1 MQCIFCKPPVQ
12 LKDKHFHVHQ
22 PAIWFDFCKGL
33 TLPELQVQVQTVL
46 NRKSS
51 QRHDCGLVWTSHP
64 LGASVLTP
72 VLHKKGIYKDEW
84 LPLWGH
90 PSTLFKTR
98 LCMFSQEW
106 NRGRC
111 SLLLVC
117 RQDCLSKYFNCLS
130 VYWNCTFWYILAAAA
145 TTESSHSDILPLIK
159 LSIIR
164 RLYPILML
172 VLQIYIVVTSVFIV
186 PLLCFVAPACNE
198 GESHQTFRPKQ
209 TAHPPSPPC
218 DVTVHAVSCFVVTDC
233 AHTVCAMQ
241 RFKLA
246 NETRRILLSARKE

>member
-1 MQCIFCKPPVQ
+1 MFINLQCDLIFAKAD
-12 LKDKHFHVHQ
+12 L
-22 PAIWFDFCKGL
+22 ARI
-33 TLPELQVQVQTVL
+33 TSASS

-111 SLLLVC
+111 SLLLVW

-130 VYWNCTFWYILAAAA
+130 VYWNCIFWYILAAA
-145 TTESSHSDILPLIK
+145 TTESSHSDILPLNK
-159 LSIIR
+159 IIH
-164 RLYPILML
+164 Y
-172 VLQIYIVVTSVFIV
+172 Q
-186 PLLCFVAPACNE
+186 
-198 GESHQTFRPKQ
+198 K
-209 TAHPPSPPC
+209 
-218 DVTVHAVSCFVVTDC
+218 AVSNPNVSFADIYCCHVCVRRADVVFC
-233 AHTVCAMQ
+233 RSCM
-241 RFKLA
+241 
-246 NETRRILLSARKE
+246 

>member
-1 MQCIFCKPPVQ
+1 MYFLQATSSAKRQAFPCSSTCNM
-12 LKDKHFHVHQ
+12 
-22 PAIWFDFCKGL
+22 IWFLQRL

-106 NRGRC
+106 NQGRC

-130 VYWNCTFWYILAAAA
+130 VYLNFTFWYILAAA

-164 RLYPILML
+164 RLYLTLML
-172 VLQIYIVVTSVFIV
+172 LLQIYIVFMSVFIV
-186 PLLCFVAPACNE
+186 PLCFVAPACNE

-233 AHTVCAMQ
+233 AHMCNAEV
-241 RFKLA
+241 
-246 NETRRILLSARKE
+246 